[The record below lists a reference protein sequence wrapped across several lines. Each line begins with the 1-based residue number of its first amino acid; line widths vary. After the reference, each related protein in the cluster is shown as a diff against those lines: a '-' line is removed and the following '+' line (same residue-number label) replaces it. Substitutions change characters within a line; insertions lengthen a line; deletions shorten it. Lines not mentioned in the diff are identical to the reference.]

1 MQKLESDIQ
10 HLKDF
15 EVELQKRKVQCH
27 IFGMSD
33 GTGAIFFP
41 KADYDKAVEAWDVVE
56 KRNNPTASPPEQN
69 KDKPVKK
76 RRSRQLYSKNRTSGG
91 GTELCCTNLHRG

>member
-41 KADYDKAVEAWDVVE
+41 KADYDKAVKAWDVVE
-56 KRNNPTASPPEQN
+56 KRNNLTASPPEQN

-76 RRSRQLYSKNRTSGG
+76 RRSR
-91 GTELCCTNLHRG
+91 